1 MRVAT
6 PTVSWHNRERVSSLD
21 FQPVAYPCQTPNGTK
36 SGYPTRLA
44 TAGDDKH
51 VLIWELTIDDSG
63 KVEPMCLCDLNRHQ
77 NSVNVVRWSNHGRL
91 LASGDTDSTIYVW
104 QYEEKEAPPD
114 IFGEE
119 GVETIR
125 RENWSILKC
134 LRGHLQ
140 DVVGIAWS
148 PDSNFIFSCST
159 DGTAIVFNVKKGD
172 KVKILSDHNGWV
184 NGVVWDPKNKH
195 VATIASDRCLR
206 LFGTKSF
213 NYARKVRTCKLSLAS
228 QSGSSQPERNFR
240 LFHDDTFMSFY
251 RRLDFS
257 PDGELLAI
265 PSGVIDADGLPP
277 EAKVPHCTHL
287 FSRLNYTKPIISLP
301 GKEFS
306 VCVRFSPIKYTL
318 RPVLRKTESSSK
330 QTDKQTEVWEKYETM
345 LALPYRMVFAIATQN
360 TVTFY
365 DTQQCEPFAQV
376 SRIHYVGL
384 NDISWAPDGQ
394 TLLVAST
401 DGFCSVVNFKDGE
414 IGETYDENATTVTT
428 TSQQTTQ
435 AAESIIKSPPATMS
449 KEGVKLNR
457 EGVASLV
464 ASPASQIKIRSV
476 KEGGKSNPHRLQLI
490 TLSSPSAADKK
501 AAAAASTAA
510 TGTTPSGDKE
520 KKRVALTPVQVD
532 ACANAAGK
540 SVDPQAEQPVKKRA
554 QLFPVASGKPA
565 AANSSSNQHSAAA
578 AHDAASTPS
587 TPSTPSTSSTSQ
599 QAATQQP
606 QKKRATLIS
615 LK

>member
-6 PTVSWHNRERVSSLD
+6 PTVSWHNRERVSSVD
-21 FQPVAYPCQTPNGTK
+21 FQPVPYPCQTPNGTK

-51 VLIWELTIDDSG
+51 VLIWEITIDESG
-63 KVEPMCLCDLNRHQ
+63 KVEPNCLCDLNRHQ
-77 NSVNVVRWSNHGRL
+77 NSVNVVRWSTNGRL
-91 LASGDTDSTIYVW
+91 LASGDTDSVIYVW

-114 IFGEE
+114 IFAEE
-119 GVETIR
+119 ECIR

-184 NGVVWDPKNKH
+184 NGVVWDPRNKH

-206 LFGTKSF
+206 LFGTKSY
-213 NYARKVRTCKLSLAS
+213 NYARKVRTCKLSLNGA
-228 QSGSSQPERNFR
+228 QEKTTR

-251 RRLDFS
+251 RRLDYS

-265 PSGVIDADGLPP
+265 PSGVIGGEGIPSD
-277 EAKVPHCTHL
+277 AKVPHCTHL

-306 VCVRFSPIKYTL
+306 VCVRFSPVRYTL
-318 RPVLRKTESSSK
+318 RPVPRKTKPPAAAPEAANSSSK
-330 QTDKQTEVWEKYETM
+330 RQLEVWEKYETM
-345 LALPYRMVFAIATQN
+345 LALPYRMVFAIASQN

-384 NDISWAPDGQ
+384 NDATWAPDGQ
-394 TLLVAST
+394 TLMVGST
-401 DGFCSVVNFKDGE
+401 DGFCSVVNFKEGE
-414 IGETYDENATTVTT
+414 IGTVYDENATA
-428 TSQQTTQ
+428 SAPAQ
-435 AAESIIKSPPATMS
+435 PPDSSATS
-449 KEGVKLNR
+449 KETHN
-457 EGVASLV
+457 
-464 ASPASQIKIRSV
+464 
-476 KEGGKSNPHRLQLI
+476 KEGGVAAQIKAKAANRVQLT
-490 TLSSPSAADKK
+490 TLSSPAAGDNSKK
-501 AAAAASTAA
+501 AVVEE
-510 TGTTPSGDKE
+510 K
-520 KKRVALTPVQVD
+520 KKRVALTPVD
-532 ACANAAGK
+532 PPAAAAASK
-540 SVDPQAEQPVKKRA
+540 PAAADQPVKKRA
-554 QLFPVASGKPA
+554 QLFPAGP
-565 AANSSSNQHSAAA
+565 SAP
-578 AHDAASTPS
+578 AASTAPKV
-587 TPSTPSTSSTSQ
+587 TSEPPKEGGDPAPAPT
-599 QAATQQP
+599 
-606 QKKRATLIS
+606 QKKRATLIT

>member
-1 MRVAT
+1 VAT

-21 FQPVAYPCQTPNGTK
+21 FQPVAYPSQTPNGTK

-51 VLIWELTIDDSG
+51 VLIWELTIDESG

-77 NSVNVVRWSNHGRL
+77 NSVNVVRWSNNGRL
-91 LASGDTDSTIYVW
+91 LASGDTDSTIYVS

-114 IFGEE
+114 IFSDDGI
-119 GVETIR
+119 ETIR
-125 RENWSILKC
+125 RENWSIMKC

-148 PDSNFIFSCST
+148 PDSNFLFSCST

-213 NYARKVRTCKLSLAS
+213 NYARKVRTCKLAVA
-228 QSGSSQPERNFR
+228 GTPEGRNVR

-265 PSGVIDADGLPP
+265 PSGVIDADGLPS

-306 VCVRFSPIKYTL
+306 VCVRFSPVKYTL
-318 RPVLRKTESSSK
+318 RPVPRKEPIASK
-330 QTDKQTEVWEKYETM
+330 SQTGSANQNVWEKYETM

-414 IGETYDENATTVTT
+414 IGEMYDENKAVAATATHT
-428 TSQQTTQ
+428 
-435 AAESIIKSPPATMS
+435 AESIIKSPPAATS
-449 KEGVKLNR
+449 KEGISLNR

-464 ASPASQIKIRSV
+464 AEASPAAQSIKIRSV
-476 KEGGKSNPHRLQLI
+476 KEGGKANPQRLQLI

-501 AAAAASTAA
+501 AAAAAKAA
-510 TGTTPSGDKE
+510 PAVPQAEAPSSGCEE
-520 KKRVALTPVQVD
+520 KKRVALTPVVAEGGSTCNQL
-532 ACANAAGK
+532 
-540 SVDPQAEQPVKKRA
+540 PEQPVKKRA
-554 QLFPVASGKPA
+554 QLFPVTSKAP
-565 AANSSSNQHSAAA
+565 SSSSDHQSAE
-578 AHDAASTPS
+578 ASTS
-587 TPSTPSTSSTSQ
+587 KE
-599 QAATQQP
+599 
-606 QKKRATLIS
+606 KKRATLIS
-615 LK
+615 LN